1 MRGAKK
7 KKGVRVD
14 KKKRKKG
21 KKRKKEEGERTNGER
36 EKEKKKR
43 EIFPEFRRSEL
54 DGLRRKVDPHISSYA
69 WVPKSW
75 SFVKLHEVG
84 NFPTRNIFSLKVMK

>member
-1 MRGAKK
+1 MRGAKKKK

-36 EKEKKKR
+36 EKEKKKGRFSQSFDGRNWTVR
-43 EIFPEFRRSEL
+43 EEKLIHASRATRGYQNL
-54 DGLRRKVDPHISSYA
+54 GVSS
-69 WVPKSW
+69 S
-75 SFVKLHEVG
+75 S
-84 NFPTRNIFSLKVMK
+84 TR